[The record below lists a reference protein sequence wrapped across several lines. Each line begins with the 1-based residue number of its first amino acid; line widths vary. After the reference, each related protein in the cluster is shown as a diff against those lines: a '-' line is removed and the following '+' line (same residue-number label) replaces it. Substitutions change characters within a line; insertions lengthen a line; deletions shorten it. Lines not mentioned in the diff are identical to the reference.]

1 LFQLADLF
9 KTLVSQALSQGW
21 IQWVSFL
28 SGIIY
33 IFYAA
38 RNNPWCWPWGIL
50 SSGLW
55 AYASWFQLHLLSD
68 ALLQLVYVMLGIIG
82 WYQWVRSAPSAI
94 KENPVLPVTT
104 YTVKT
109 LLILLIGTLAPALLL
124 GYIMH
129 FTRAAYPYIDAF
141 LAVYSLLATW
151 MLVNRKLEN
160 WLLWIVIDFLSV
172 PLFFLREGHLF
183 AILFLIY
190 GILAIQGWRTW
201 RLRLITHY

>member
-1 LFQLADLF
+1 MPDLAN
-9 KTLVSQALSQGW
+9 TLVSQALAQGW
-21 IQWVSFL
+21 VQWVSFF
-28 SGIIY
+28 SGILY

-68 ALLQLVYVMLGIIG
+68 ALLQLIYVILGIIG
-82 WYQWVRSAPSAI
+82 WYQWVRGKPSSVKNSI
-94 KENPVLPVTT
+94 VLPVTG
-104 YTVKT
+104 YPPKT
-109 LLILLIGTLAPALLL
+109 LFILLIGSLLPALLL

-129 FTRAAYPYIDAF
+129 FTRAAFPYIDAF

-160 WLLWIVIDFLSV
+160 WLLWIVIDFLSI
-172 PLFFLREGHLF
+172 PLFILREGHLF
-183 AILFLIY
+183 ALLFLIY
-190 GILAIQGWRTW
+190 GLLAIKGWKTWRTQ
-201 RLRLITHY
+201 LITHY